1 MLRIIQSS
9 SVAQAKSYYTSGL
22 AREDYYAE
30 GQECVGRWGGQ
41 GAARL
46 GLEGRVDA
54 PAFSALCDNQHPVT
68 GERLTARTKA
78 DRTVGYDFNFHAP
91 KSVSVVYEL
100 TRDERVAEAFR
111 ESVDE
116 TMRQIEGEV
125 RTRVRQG
132 GANAERTTANLTWA
146 TFDHHTA
153 RPVDGLPDPHLHEHV
168 FVFNATYDTTERK
181 WKAAQFRELKRDAPY
196 FEACFHARFAE
207 RLKDLGY
214 GIERTEQGWDVSGV
228 PRSVIEKFSRRTHLI
243 EAEAKRRGLTEDR
256 LKDGLGAQTRESK
269 LTDLTQSELRKEWFN
284 RMSASERAAVTTAHR
299 PTKPSR
305 TPPVTAEQAREF
317 AGQHHFERASVV
329 DERTFLRT
337 ALRYGVG
344 SVSVEA
350 AHEEV
355 QSSTL
360 LRKSRDE
367 RTFVTSRE
375 VLHEEQVLL
384 AYARDGRGTCKPLT
398 TKYQKLQRTFLSA
411 EQQTAV
417 KHIWS
422 STDRVTAIRG
432 AAGVGKTTLMMET
445 VEGIE
450 AHGKRVYTFAPSAQA
465 SRGVLRQEGFAKA
478 ETVAKLLQDEK
489 IQRAVRGQVIWID
502 EAGLLGTRTLHDV
515 FQLAEKTDARVV
527 LSGDSRQHVGVE
539 RGDSLRL
546 LEEYAGI
553 VPAEVTQIRR
563 QSGEYKRAIEA
574 LSRGQAA
581 EGFDRLDQLGFVS
594 ELPDDQRYQKLAADY
609 VDAVKR
615 NKNVL
620 VVAPTHAEGE
630 HVTMVIRDRL
640 KVEGRLDVEE
650 KSLGRLKNRN
660 WTEAERTDVARYHAG
675 DVVQFLQNAKGIRR
689 GERLTVNAVEE
700 GVVWLNHGEGR
711 VPLPVN
717 SAKSYQVFAVEDL
730 GLAPGDRIRITQN
743 GTTRDGKHRLNNGA
757 HYEIAGFTSR
767 GDVKLANG
775 WTVDRDF
782 GHWAY
787 GYATTSH
794 ASQGKT
800 VDQVFVAQSSTSLP
814 ASSLE
819 QFYVSCS
826 RAKEKVVIYTDD
838 KAALK
843 AAIQES
849 TQRLSA
855 TELLAEPPPA
865 ATPPWRERA
874 WEQFERI
881 RQYGHQLQTTA
892 RESWQRW
899 RESATDRTPP
909 TPKRELAYE

>member
-1 MLRIIQSS
+1 MLRIIQTS

-30 GQECVGRWGGQ
+30 GQECVGRWGGK
-41 GAARL
+41 GAERL
-46 GLEGRVDA
+46 GLDGPVDA
-54 PAFSALCDNQHPVT
+54 QAFAALCDNQHPVT

-111 ESVDE
+111 EAVDE
-116 TMRQIEGEV
+116 TMRQMEAEV
-125 RTRVRQG
+125 RTRVRQR

-146 TFDHHTA
+146 TFEHHTA

-168 FVFNATYDTTERK
+168 FVFNATYDATEMK

-207 RLKDLGY
+207 RLKGLGY
-214 GIERTEQGWDVSGV
+214 GIERTDQGWELAGV
-228 PRSVIEKFSRRTHLI
+228 PESVTEKFSRRTQQI
-243 EAEAKRRGLTEDR
+243 EAEAKRRGLTDDR
-256 LKDGLGAQTRESK
+256 LKDSLGAKTRERKS
-269 LTDLTQSELRKEWFN
+269 TDLTHSELRKEWIS
-284 RMSASERAAVTTAHR
+284 RLSAPERAAVATAHR
-299 PTKPSR
+299 PTKPPR
-305 TPPVTAEQAREF
+305 TASVTAEQAREH
-317 AGQHHFERASVV
+317 AAQHHFERASVV

-344 SVSVEA
+344 SVSIGA
-350 AHEEV
+350 AHDEL
-355 QSSTL
+355 QSSSL
-360 LRKSRDE
+360 LRKPRDE

-375 VLHEEQVLL
+375 VLHEEQLLL

-398 TKYQKLQRTFLSA
+398 TKDQTVQRTFLSV
-411 EQQTAV
+411 EQQAAV
-417 KHIWS
+417 RHVWS

-450 AHGKRVYTFAPSAQA
+450 AHGKRVFTFAPSAQA

-489 IQRAVRGQVIWID
+489 LQRGIRGQVIWID

-515 FQLAEKTDARVV
+515 FQLAEKVDARVV
-527 LSGDSRQHVGVE
+527 LSGDSRQHGSVE

-546 LEEYAGI
+546 LEQHAGI
-553 VPAEVTQIRR
+553 VPAEVTEIRR
-563 QSGEYKRAIEA
+563 QQGAYKDAVAA
-574 LSRGQAA
+574 LSRGQAV
-581 EGFDRLDQLGFVS
+581 EGFERLDKLGFVS
-594 ELPDDQRYQKLAADY
+594 ELPDDQRYSKLAADY
-609 VDAVKR
+609 VDTVKQ

-630 HVTMVIRDRL
+630 QVTTVIRDRL
-640 KVEGRLDVEE
+640 KAEGRLDVEE
-650 KSLGRLKNRN
+650 QSCGRLKNRN
-660 WTEAERTDVARYHAG
+660 WTEAERADIARYHAG
-675 DVVQFLQNAKGIRR
+675 DVVQFLQNAKGLRR
-689 GERLTVNAVEE
+689 GERLAVDAVED
-700 GVVWLNHGEGR
+700 GVVWLNRGDGR

-717 SAKSYQVFAVEDL
+717 SAKSYQVFAVEEF
-730 GLAPGDRIRITQN
+730 GLAQGDRVRITQN

-757 HYEIAGFTSR
+757 HYEVAGFTSR
-767 GDVKLANG
+767 GDVKFANG
-775 WTVDRDF
+775 WIVDRDF

-787 GYATTSH
+787 GYAATSH

-826 RAKEKVVIYTDD
+826 RAKEKVAIYTDD
-838 KAALK
+838 KVALK

-855 TELLAEPPPA
+855 TELLTDPLPEAK
-865 ATPPWRERA
+865 ATWRERA
-874 WEQFERI
+874 WEQFERV
-881 RQYGHQLQTTA
+881 RQYGHQLQTSA
-892 RESWQRW
+892 RETWQRW
-899 RESATDRTPP
+899 RESNADRTPP